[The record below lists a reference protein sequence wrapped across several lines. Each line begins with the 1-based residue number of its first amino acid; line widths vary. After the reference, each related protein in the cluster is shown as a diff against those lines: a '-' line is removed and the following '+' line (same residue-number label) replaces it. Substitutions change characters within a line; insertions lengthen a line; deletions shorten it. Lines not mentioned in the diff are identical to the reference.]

1 MTLETLLRQHAD
13 AAHDTVKEAQPPP
26 LARITHPAHRSWR
39 MTVGVAFVTI
49 VATAGLVVLL
59 LSGPTTDE
67 TPPPPLQSPSTTLTS
82 NEDDNY
88 EAVVTTTM
96 PIPSRLEPAG
106 VELQDEI
113 LADGNVTQEEFT
125 RAIAGMAECMTAHG
139 ATGVTWS
146 VDDYERA
153 SWSMGHDS
161 PSADI
166 HETTYPLCYYSYVD
180 RVMHALVE
188 SHRRD
193 IDIIE
198 SP

>member
-1 MTLETLLRQHAD
+1 MTLETLLRQHAE

-26 LARITHPAHRSWR
+26 LARITHRAHRSWR

-96 PIPSRLEPAG
+96 PIPSQLEPAG
-106 VELQDEI
+106 VELQNEI
-113 LADGNVTQEEFT
+113 LADGNITQEEFT

-139 ATGVTWS
+139 VTGVTWS
-146 VDDYERA
+146 VDDYESTFF
-153 SWSMGHDS
+153 SWSMGYDS
-161 PSADI
+161 LD
-166 HETTYPLCYYSYVD
+166 TTTESLCYYSYVD
-180 RVMHALVE
+180 RVVSALVE

-193 IDIIE
+193 LFE

>member
-1 MTLETLLRQHAD
+1 VPVRWLPVKPRVVVGVLGLLI
-13 AAHDTVKEAQPPP
+13 AACGPGQSSSGATDTV
-26 LARITHPAHRSWR
+26 
-39 MTVGVAFVTI
+39 
-49 VATAGLVVLL
+49 VV
-59 LSGPTTDE
+59 
-67 TPPPPLQSPSTTLTS
+67 
-82 NEDDNY
+82 
-88 EAVVTTTM
+88 TTM
-96 PIPSRLEPAG
+96 PIPSQLEPGG

-113 LADGNVTQEEFT
+113 LADGNVSREEFT
-125 RAIAGMAECMTAHG
+125 RTIAGMAECMTAHG